1 MRVGLWIL
9 GKELGF
15 IVFYDREFLE
25 FKFKNSLDFRN
36 YKFILIY
43 GIRCINTNN
52 LEYFDVLKENKI
64 NYRNVYCN

>member
-36 YKFILIY
+36 YKFILIR